1 MPSQN
6 VCFNINCICILTRTR
21 SHQIGRVPMMIHQ
34 PANESSVPVCSR
46 ARCSFIRAWASYIY
60 TMTMY
65 TTPTT
70 TMRME
75 RRRQSANAKM
85 KIAYVVSF
93 FCSVDI
99 NPCPERIYFYV
110 AKEFQR
116 IIIIQF
122 KYWNIWNFTACM
134 VNVIFLDDS
143 TSIFRFEMSKES

>member
-34 PANESSVPVCSR
+34 PANESSVPVWLR
-46 ARCSFIRAWASYIY
+46 ARCSFIRAWASYLY
-60 TMTMY
+60 Y
-65 TTPTT
+65 VYYNNNDDEDGTTKT
-70 TMRME
+70 E
-75 RRRQSANAKM
+75 CKCKSE
-85 KIAYVVSF
+85 IAYVVSF

-116 IIIIQF
+116 IIIQF
-122 KYWNIWNFTACM
+122 KYLNIWNFTACT

-143 TSIFRFEMSKES
+143 TSIFRFEISKES